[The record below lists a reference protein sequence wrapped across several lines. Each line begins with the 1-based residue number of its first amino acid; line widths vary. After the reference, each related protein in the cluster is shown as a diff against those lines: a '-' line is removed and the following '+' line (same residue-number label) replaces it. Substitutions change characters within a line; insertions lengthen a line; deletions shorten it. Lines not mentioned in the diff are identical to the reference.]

1 MSLKVDDY
9 YFSVN
14 QQVPN
19 WLLSYYFLIIVAG
32 WERERILHGT
42 DKLGLQ
48 VTMKDVKRIAEQHK
62 GKKKRQHRKSHG
74 LITFQE
80 LSRIIAN
87 RWRELPMAER
97 QLFEDQAAVEK
108 EERMVLVHEWEI
120 KEKALRAQ
128 GNKDVSS
135 EAVIS
140 QVVKQSQVSMTKDS
154 AMHQQDKS
162 LFTLAQSNEVLP
174 SGVASS
180 DAARHRSASSLD
192 LTALFSAEFEEEI
205 MSEISA
211 SDSNYASSS
220 SDSAGSTTPNDDS
233 WNFSV
238 DALPE
243 NVLGDLFSDAPL
255 SNVEIQEI
263 WYRPEVK
270 QAWKHLHFC
279 IFFPSYITAIV
290 NQHQPHYIF
299 L

>member
-1 MSLKVDDY
+1 
-9 YFSVN
+9 
-14 QQVPN
+14 
-19 WLLSYYFLIIVAG
+19 
-32 WERERILHGT
+32 
-42 DKLGLQ
+42 
-48 VTMKDVKRIAEQHK
+48 MKDVKRIAEQHK

-255 SNVEIQEI
+255 SNIEIQEI
-263 WYRPEVK
+263 
-270 QAWKHLHFC
+270 
-279 IFFPSYITAIV
+279 
-290 NQHQPHYIF
+290 
-299 L
+299 

>member
-1 MSLKVDDY
+1 MTRRCHSTTTIIFRSINKCLTD
-9 YFSVN
+9 FG
-14 QQVPN
+14 
-19 WLLSYYFLIIVAG
+19 LYYFLIIVAG
-32 WERERILHGT
+32 WERERILNGT

-62 GKKKRQHRKSHG
+62 SKKKRQHRKSHG

-263 WYRPEVK
+263 
-270 QAWKHLHFC
+270 
-279 IFFPSYITAIV
+279 
-290 NQHQPHYIF
+290 
-299 L
+299 